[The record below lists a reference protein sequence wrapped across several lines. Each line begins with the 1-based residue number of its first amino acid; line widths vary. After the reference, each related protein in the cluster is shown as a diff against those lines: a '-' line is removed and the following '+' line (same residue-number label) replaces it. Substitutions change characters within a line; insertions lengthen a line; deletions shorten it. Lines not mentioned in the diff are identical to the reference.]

1 MRQGN
6 IVVGVILI
14 LAGGLFLLNNL
25 GIFNVDFWGVLWSFI
40 IIGAGVWM
48 LLGIVG
54 RGSKE
59 TRELTIPMDES
70 ERVKLELRHGAG
82 RVELGSGAAAGE
94 ILTGNFEAGVEWQ
107 SRKSPEGLELILQP
121 PRGFLGVFPFAQRHN
136 WSIRLSD
143 QVTFSIAD
151 KGGASETRMD
161 LRDLKVTELLLQTGA
176 SSTKIVLP
184 ANAGFTRA
192 KVEAGAAEVILDIP
206 EGVAGRIRSTS
217 GLADIRVD
225 RNRFP
230 KQGGVYQSAEY
241 GTAENKIELDLAMGM
256 GSVEVR

>member
-6 IVVGVILI
+6 TVFGIILI

-25 GIFNVDFWGVLWSFI
+25 GIFNVDFWGVLWSLV

-59 TRELTIPMDES
+59 TRDLTIPLDES

-82 RVELGSGAAAGE
+82 RVELGSGAAAGA
-94 ILTGNFEAGVEWQ
+94 ILNGNFEGGVEWRSRQ
-107 SRKSPEGLELILQP
+107 SSDRLELILQP
-121 PRGFLGVFPFAQRHN
+121 PSGFLSLFPFSRPHN
-136 WSIRLSD
+136 WSIHLSD
-143 QVTFSIAD
+143 QVAFSIVHQGA
-151 KGGASETRMD
+151 ASETRMD
-161 LRDLKVTELLLQTGA
+161 LRDLKVTDLLLQTGA
-176 SSTKIVLP
+176 SSTTIVLP
-184 ANAGFTRA
+184 ANAGFTKA
-192 KVEAGAAEVILDIP
+192 KVEAGAAGVVLEIP

-217 GLADIRVD
+217 GLAEIRVD

-230 KQGGVYQSAEY
+230 KSGGVYQSAEY
-241 GTAENKIELDLAMGM
+241 ATAENKVELDLAMGV